1 MNIGFATRQEVLQLA
16 WHYLTNVLMQ
26 SQRLRPNWAMDNCP
40 GPPPNAKTLGT
51 ATGWWRRCCGF
62 CWETK
67 IDVKNQQT
75 CIIFFISRYC
85 AVCTWSCESA
95 RTGENQAS
103 IMTTQ
108 RVDKGPVGR
117 YHTQQNPHD

>member
-1 MNIGFATRQEVLQLA
+1 MIQLA

-51 ATGWWRRCCGF
+51 AAGWWRSCLFF

-67 IDVKNQQT
+67 IDVENQQT
-75 CIIFFISRYC
+75 CIILYRYIGRLVYPIIEGYNIWLPTITEFIHKW
-85 AVCTWSCESA
+85 AIDV
-95 RTGENQAS
+95 
-103 IMTTQ
+103 ID
-108 RVDKGPVGR
+108 V
-117 YHTQQNPHD
+117 